1 MREDII
7 IQGHEVGY
15 LIRDEQRAFLEK
27 DAPSSVLE
35 ELLDAGYA
43 VCIGQ

>member
-1 MREDII
+1 MREEII
-7 IQGHEVGY
+7 IQGQTVGY
-15 LIRDEQRAFLEK
+15 IVKDEQRAFLEK

-43 VCIGQ
+43 VCIS

>member
-1 MREDII
+1 MEEII
-7 IQGHEVGY
+7 IQGQTVGY
-15 LIRDEQRAFLEK
+15 IVKDEQRAFLEK

-43 VCIGQ
+43 VCIS